1 MPEIS
6 IIIPSLKPQDEI
18 ECVEVLDQQSFT
30 DYEVLVQQEN
40 RATTARNEGIKRANA
55 DKLVFLDDDS
65 RPREG
70 YLSRIVDTL
79 ENEAAVVGRT
89 IHPRDDIFARR
100 FAGRYD
106 LGDEPRYITHL
117 LGCNMAVRKEVFEEV
132 GLWDE
137 NISWGH
143 EEVELA
149 ERVLTL
155 YPIYYDPELVIEH
168 VYADSTTD
176 YWSKMY
182 RLEKQKPYLWNKRGV
197 SEKQQYINVIS
208 SLLDLSNY
216 LGRTPEHAV
225 VRGGGHIAGIAGQ
238 VHGLIDAKFDPFY

>member
-6 IIIPSLKPQDEI
+6 VIVPSLKPRDEVECI
-18 ECVEVLDQQSFT
+18 EALERQSFT
-30 DYEVLVQQEN
+30 DFEVLVQHEN
-40 RATTARNEGIKRANA
+40 RATAARNEGIKRANA
-55 DKLVFLDDDS
+55 EKLVFLDDDS

-70 YLSRIVDTL
+70 YLSGMADTL

-89 IHPRDDIFARR
+89 VHPRDDIFAHR

-117 LGCNMAVRKEVFEEV
+117 LGCNMAVRKEIFEEV

-137 NISWGH
+137 GISWGH

-149 ERVLTL
+149 ERVLTAC
-155 YPIYYDPELVIEH
+155 PIYYDPNLVVEH
-168 VYADSTTD
+168 VYADSATD

-182 RLEKQKPYLWNKRGV
+182 RLERQKAYLWNKQGIP
-197 SEKQQYINVIS
+197 EGQQFINIIG
-208 SLLDLSNY
+208 SLLDFSKY

-225 VRGGGHIAGIAGQ
+225 IRGGGHIAGICGQ
-238 VHGLIDAKFDPFY
+238 VRGLIDTKFDPPE